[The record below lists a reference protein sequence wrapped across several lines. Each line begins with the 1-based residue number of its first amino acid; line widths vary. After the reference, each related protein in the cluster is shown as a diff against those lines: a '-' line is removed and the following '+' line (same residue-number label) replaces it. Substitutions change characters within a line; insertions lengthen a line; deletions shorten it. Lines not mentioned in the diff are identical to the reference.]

1 MSQESKERSLNTG
14 GVQLKKTWKEFNLR
28 ERRFQLITGLILSFI
43 VMMTELYWGI
53 VGESDLL
60 FSITSAFIG
69 SLVCFATFML
79 GVNLFLRNETINS
92 TLES

>member
-1 MSQESKERSLNTG
+1 M
-14 GVQLKKTWKEFNLR
+14 KKTWKEFNLR

>member
-1 MSQESKERSLNTG
+1 M
-14 GVQLKKTWKEFNLR
+14 KKTWKEFDLR
-28 ERRFQLITGLILSFI
+28 ERRFQLITGLIISFI

-69 SLVCFATFML
+69 SLVCFVTFML
-79 GVNLFLRNETINS
+79 GVNIFLRKETINS